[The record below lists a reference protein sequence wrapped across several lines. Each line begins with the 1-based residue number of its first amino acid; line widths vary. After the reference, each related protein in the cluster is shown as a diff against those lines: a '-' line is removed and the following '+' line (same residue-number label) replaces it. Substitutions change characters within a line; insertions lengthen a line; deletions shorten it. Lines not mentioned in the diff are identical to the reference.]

1 MDIERFPKL
10 IKDIY
15 KAVSELEEMFARDG
29 KKRHFTPDGHMVG
42 SIGEVLAA
50 YHYGIELF
58 SASHEKHD
66 GKVGGRYV
74 QIKATQRDKVSI
86 SSPPDFLLVLKIS
99 KEGVG
104 KEVYNGPGNLVW
116 DLVKGKAR
124 PKNGQYQVGTSRL
137 EALMQKVAPDDR
149 IKRINP

>member
-1 MDIERFPKL
+1 
-10 IKDIY
+10 
-15 KAVSELEEMFARDG
+15 MFARDG

-66 GKVGGRYV
+66 GKVDDRYV
-74 QIKATQRDKVSI
+74 QIKATQRNSVGI
-86 SSPPDFLLVLKIS
+86 SSAPDFLLVLKIS

-104 KEVYNGPGNLVW
+104 KEVYSGPGNLVW
-116 DLVKGKAR
+116 DLVKDKPR
-124 PKNGQYQVGTSRL
+124 PKNGQYQVRTSRL
-137 EALMQKVAPDDR
+137 EALMQTVAPGDR
-149 IKRINP
+149 LERVNS